1 MRELIRALS
10 GTMTIS
16 GFETYSGDRLKSLV
30 GSVFDECVS
39 YPNGNYIF
47 YRRCGKENA
56 PLLMLDAHYDEVGMI
71 VRGITD
77 EGFLRVISVGGLD
90 TRILLAGEVI
100 IYADRELYGVVS
112 VKAKHLQSPD
122 ESGKLPDVTELL
134 IDTGFSKEKLTEY
147 GVRLGTP
154 VGYKPVPVD
163 LLNDRIAG
171 KGFDDKCCL
180 AAAVKAVEKAGE
192 CGCDIALL
200 CSCKEETSLLG
211 GMTGAFAAEP
221 DACIVLDVNLAHVP
235 DTKKHETVELDGG
248 PSVSL
253 SAVTDRSLTKAIID
267 YAKEKQLKYQT
278 VVEATS
284 TGTNANV
291 IPFVNEGIPTA
302 VVSIPLR
309 NMHTYSEVISLADC
323 EDTAALIA
331 GFIKEGFEKW
341 MNS

>member
-10 GTMTIS
+10 GTMSIS
-16 GFETYSGDRLKSLV
+16 GFETKSRDRLKELI
-30 GSVFDECVS
+30 GGVFDECIE
-39 YPNGNYIF
+39 YPNGNYVFIK
-47 YRRCGKENA
+47 RCGRA
-56 PLLMLDAHYDEVGMI
+56 DASMIMLDAHYDEVGMI

-77 EGFLRVISVGGLD
+77 EGFLRVIAVGGLD

-112 VKAKHLQSPD
+112 VKAVHLQQGD
-122 ESGKLPDVTELL
+122 EGSKLPEVTELL
-134 IDTGFSKEKLTEY
+134 IDTGMSREQLINA
-147 GVRLGTP
+147 GVKLGTA
-154 VGYKPVPVD
+154 VGYKSVPVD

-200 CSCKEETSLLG
+200 CSCKEETGLLG
-211 GMTGAFAAEP
+211 GMTGAYSINP

-235 DTKKHETVELDGG
+235 GTKEHETVKLEGG

-253 SAVTDRSLTKAIID
+253 SAVTDRSLTKAVVD
-267 YAKEKQLKYQT
+267 YAKEKELKYQT

-284 TGTNANV
+284 TGTNANI
-291 IPFVNEGIPTA
+291 IPFINEGIPTA

-309 NMHTYSEVISLADC
+309 NMHTYSEVISLTDC
-323 EDTAALIA
+323 EDTAELIG
-331 GFIKEGFEKW
+331 GFIREGFEKW